1 MIFELYALYIL
12 LGFVGSSKLNL
23 LNLLTNT
30 VAIYC
35 IKMISSYTVTVR
47 LLEDFDSAMI
57 TGVYSATPSGS
68 IVKQVI

>member
-1 MIFELYALYIL
+1 MIFELYTPYIL
-12 LGFVGSSKLNL
+12 LLFVGPSEWKFLIYL
-23 LNLLTNT
+23 LLP
-30 VAIYC
+30 YSFC
-35 IKMISSYTVTVR
+35 IKTISCYTVTVR